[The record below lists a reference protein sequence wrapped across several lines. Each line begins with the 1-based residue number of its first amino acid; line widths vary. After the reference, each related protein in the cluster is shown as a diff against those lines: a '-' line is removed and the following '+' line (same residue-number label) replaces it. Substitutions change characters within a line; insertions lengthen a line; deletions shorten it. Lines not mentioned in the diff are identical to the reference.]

1 MDQILFCVIFII
13 FWSLILYFS
22 LCKIT
27 SCMGEISDDVA
38 EEVPVRSSLVK
49 NEIGSSV
56 I

>member
-1 MDQILFCVIFII
+1 MNQILFCVIFII
-13 FWSLILYFS
+13 FLSLILYCS

-27 SCMGEISDDVA
+27 SCVGEISDDVA

-49 NEIGSSV
+49 NEINSSG